1 MKIASTQFTLATE
14 SFEIYLSGCRGNC
27 KGCSNPEIKNFNV
40 GEVLNQEKINSI
52 LDKIYQFPNIIKHV
66 WILGG
71 EPLDN
76 DRAVLKNLLKI
87 LRTTNK
93 KIWLWTRYEIEE
105 IPEDILELCEYVK
118 CGAYRE
124 ELSCEDNIQEGI
136 KLATSNQKIYKI
148 EKPKSP
154 ISLTINNK
162 KVRLHNYLFSNFNDE
177 FIIDHKDGDKL
188 NNKYDN
194 LQKCTQQFNTL
205 KKSKQKNNT
214 SNIIGVSKNHNNW
227 QAKLKNKDI
236 IFNKTFK
243 TKEEAIIQ
251 RLIWELECLKDNSP
265 QIDLI
270 NKEYTFLL
278 NILKVDNMK
287 FNSDIT
293 KVIEIGKALKQS
305 PYCPCMLTQ
314 NDNTICPCLPCR
326 TKQYCCCGLF
336 VKIEKGE

>member
-1 MKIASTQFTLATE
+1 MRVAATQFTLATE

-154 ISLTINNK
+154 ISLTNYKVALNPNK
-162 KVRLHNYLFSNFNDE
+162 AKVNEVRLALKANDGYCPYATE
-177 FIIDHKDGDKL
+177 
-188 NNKYDN
+188 
-194 LQKCTQQFNTL
+194 
-205 KKSKQKNNT
+205 
-214 SNIIGVSKNHNNW
+214 
-227 QAKLKNKDI
+227 
-236 IFNKTFK
+236 K
-243 TKEEAIIQ
+243 TK
-251 RLIWELECLKDNSP
+251 D
-265 QIDLI
+265 
-270 NKEYTFLL
+270 FL
-278 NILKVDNMK
+278 
-287 FNSDIT
+287 
-293 KVIEIGKALKQS
+293 
-305 PYCPCMLTQ
+305 CPCKNMRENHECAT
-314 NDNTICPCLPCR
+314 
-326 TKQYCCCGLF
+326 GLF
-336 VKIEKGE
+336 VRGGV

>member
-1 MKIASTQFTLATE
+1 MQCEICNSNNIFTKTKNNKI
-14 SFEIYLSGCRGNC
+14 G
-27 KGCSNPEIKNFNV
+27 
-40 GEVLNQEKINSI
+40 
-52 LDKIYQFPNIIKHV
+52 
-66 WILGG
+66 
-71 EPLDN
+71 
-76 DRAVLKNLLKI
+76 KI
-87 LRTTNK
+87 LCKKCYRRLTIYNTTKTRYDPNEYIIHNDYAEVKLYDIHGIYRDSALIDIQDVEKCKKHKWYLDATGYVRTTINK
-93 KIWLWTRYEIEE
+93 
-105 IPEDILELCEYVK
+105 
-118 CGAYRE
+118 
-124 ELSCEDNIQEGI
+124 
-136 KLATSNQKIYKI
+136 
-148 EKPKSP
+148 
-154 ISLTINNK
+154 K
-162 KVRLHNYLFSNFNDE
+162 KVRLHNYLFSNFNGE
-177 FIIDHKDGDKL
+177 FIIDHKDGNKL

-227 QAKLKNKDI
+227 QAKLKNKNI

-251 RLIWELECLKDNSP
+251 RLIWELQCLKDNSP

-293 KVIEIGKALKQS
+293 KIIEIGKALKQS

-314 NDNTICPCLPCR
+314 NNNTICPCLPCR

-336 VKIEKGE
+336 VKVENKE